1 MPMLPDP
8 LFEIREASA
17 ARITTT
23 NQLN

>member
-1 MPMLPDP
+1 MLPDP